1 MAWTWR
7 SPSATAT
14 AAGANM
20 GQSFKSLV
28 KPKREV
34 FEEWALE
41 EDVDDLPQE
50 VYTESIK
57 EYLDDARST
66 ERD

>member
-1 MAWTWR
+1 
-7 SPSATAT
+7 
-14 AAGANM
+14 M